1 MRVFLGNNRHYKW
14 CKIMLQIFDSSSA
27 LTGVNFII
35 ILRARFSYE
44 SALCSFSL
52 VTFWLRG
59 KNFEK
64 KTLLYEKRVRK
75 MLIKLTTVLVINDF
89 GLLFVLKVANL
100 LSFGASKAVV
110 WKSSFKL
117 VKVQF
122 DPVIWRIFNSI
133 VIENGPISAIIWVF
147 KIYLHQTVRDICIC
161 ICTWKFLKLAF
172 IHFKL

>member
-1 MRVFLGNNRHYKW
+1 MVQNNV
-14 CKIMLQIFDSSSA
+14 A
-27 LTGVNFII
+27 N
-35 ILRARFSYE
+35 
-44 SALCSFSL
+44 
-52 VTFWLRG
+52 FWLLLRSHRCQFHHHFTCAFFIWKCFVQLFSSFVLASG
-59 KNFEK
+59 KEFWKK
-64 KTLLYEKRVRK
+64 KTILYEKRVRK

-133 VIENGPISAIIWVF
+133 VIENGAISAIIWVF

-161 ICTWKFLKLAF
+161 ICTWKFFKLAF
-172 IHFKL
+172 IHLKS